1 MFLFNSYSIANVAY
15 CDITNECSYPD
26 PISRIRCIEVENIC
40 GDLCSKLIVENGLL
54 LCDCADQWNCNLC
67 GTDLPFWIP
76 FEAGDTFDFQFQQPN
91 EITQVSCENA
101 FLPEALLST
110 EDASFATFGIYSC
123 CDDQALEITKEMIDA
138 IVVQSYIGSFNSYDY
153 AGNLSV
159 KPIQMIRFRLDAIAA
174 FLEAQGLD
182 QCFYFKFTFTGSR
195 LCLPFSET
203 QSTFCSE
210 PFKMIPCSDGKK
222 SHLIESTYSFLDCF
236 GQYYGNDF
244 NLAQGIPF
252 TFSNAIRVHG
262 SFEQTAFQITKE
274 QIDSTLK
281 TTASQL
287 CETWLLRTK
296 HLPQRFAKY
305 LATVLAGKDVTIN
318 GVEYQVEGELNR
330 NNETG
335 SQFYFDVNAQ
345 RCDCNK
351 SLSCT

>member
-1 MFLFNSYSIANVAY
+1 MFLFNSYSIANVDY

-26 PISRIRCIEVENIC
+26 PISRIRCIELESIC
-40 GDLCSKLIVENGLL
+40 GDLCGKLVIENGLL

-67 GTDLPFWIP
+67 GNDLPFWIP

-91 EITQVSCENA
+91 EITQVSCENG
-101 FLPEALLST
+101 FLPEGLLSLN
-110 EDASFATFGIYSC
+110 DAAFATFGIYSC
-123 CDDQALEITKEMIDA
+123 CDDQALEIDKEMIDA

-182 QCFYFKFTFTGSR
+182 QCFYFKFTFTTSR
-195 LCLPFSET
+195 LCLPFSQT

-210 PFKMIPCSDGKK
+210 PFKMIPCSEGKK
-222 SHLIESTYSFLDCF
+222 SQLLESTYSFLDCF

-244 NLAQGIPF
+244 NLAAGIPF
-252 TFSNAIRVHG
+252 AFSNAIRVHG
-262 SFEQTAFQITKE
+262 SFEQLSFSITKE

-287 CETWLLRTK
+287 CENWLLRTK

-305 LATVLAGKDVTIN
+305 IATVLAGKDVTIN
-318 GVEYQVEGELNR
+318 GVEYQVEGELNK

-335 SQFYFDVNAQ
+335 TQFYFDINAQ